1 MTFIFCLVPL
11 ANQSHCTSK
20 RKKDVPPLS
29 CCVCLPKFDLKSQ
42 KMNIFVEK
50 RNESKA
56 KNEKNRSNSNRSKI
70 PFVKLNNFFSEKKS
84 FHFFSVLDLLGNK
97 KSKSFVLNFLL
108 EIPIIKNILCAKNFV
123 NFQSKKRNSTSIIPI
138 QVVFVFVFGNSGL
151 CFWWLF

>member
-70 PFVKLNNFFSEKKS
+70 PFVKLNNFFFRKKKFS
-84 FHFFSVLDLLGNK
+84 FFFSFGFAWKQKIK
-97 KSKSFVLNFLL
+97 KFRF
-108 EIPIIKNILCAKNFV
+108 EF
-123 NFQSKKRNSTSIIPI
+123 FT
-138 QVVFVFVFGNSGL
+138 
-151 CFWWLF
+151 